1 MNAQLNAYQHTHL
14 LGQLDEASPH
24 RLIQMLLDGCIQRV
38 VWAREA
44 LQAGHVQ
51 RKVEAVQKA
60 LAILD
65 GLSASLDMEQGE
77 IARNLDEL
85 YAYMKQRL
93 VDGNRGNRAEAFE
106 EVISLLGEIKMAW
119 EAIPMVMRAD
129 TQASEP
135 VPAGSV
141 DARG

>member
-1 MNAQLNAYQHTHL
+1 MNAQLNAYQHTQL
-14 LGQLDEASPH
+14 QGQLEEASPH
-24 RLIQMLLDGCIQRV
+24 RLIQLLLEGCVQRI

-44 LQAGHVQ
+44 MEVGHVE
-51 RKVEAVQKA
+51 RKVEMVQKA

-93 VDGNRGNRAEAFE
+93 VDGNRGNRPEAFE
-106 EVISLLGEIKMAW
+106 EVISLLNEIRLAW
-119 EAIPMVMRAD
+119 DAIPMVMRAD
-129 TQASEP
+129 SQSTEP
-135 VPAGSV
+135 AAQTVHVQG
-141 DARG
+141 